1 MPEFTIIK
9 DIVVILLISIP
20 IILIFNKL
28 KLPSIAGF
36 LIAGMI
42 IGPFGFELISN
53 VDEIE
58 IMAEVGVILLLFTI
72 GLEFSLKELAKMKK
86 LLLFGGG
93 LQVLITILAS
103 ASLLYLLG
111 LELRQSIFLGML
123 VSLSSTAI
131 VLKLLS
137 DRGELQT
144 PQGKISVGILIFQD
158 LAIVPMFLLVDIL
171 GTSGEIDFISIV
183 IRLLTAVGVIAFIL
197 FAAKYLSP
205 KILYYL
211 ARTRI
216 RELFTVGIIL
226 ILLGTAYLT
235 HNFGLSFA
243 LGAFIAG
250 LILSESEYSTQI
262 TSEIIPFKDVFN
274 SIFFVSV
281 GLLLNIN
288 YVINFPLQVVFSAI
302 GIIILK
308 SVIIFVLVLSMKY
321 PTRIAMLSA
330 LGLAQIGEFSF
341 ILAQQGGNLLEQY
354 SDVLLASAIITMII
368 TPLLIRFSVMVA
380 DKSKSIKKVQA
391 AINEKEKFEGHVI
404 IAGFGL
410 NGRNLAH
417 VLKETGISYIIIEMN
432 PDTVKQERAKGEKI
446 IFGDISREEVL
457 HKARIDTAKVIVV
470 AISDRTI
477 SRKVI
482 SLAKRM
488 NKEIFILIRTRFV
501 EETEGLIKLGAD
513 SVIPEEFETSIQIF
527 TRVLQ
532 QYHIPLNVI
541 MQQVNLLRGE
551 SYKWMRSEKATP
563 NIFSHLDE
571 ILAAGIVESYYVN
584 DDNYW
589 IGKTIGDLHLRGRT
603 DATIIAIVRQD
614 STRMTP
620 SAAEIL
626 KSGDTLVITGTHKAV
641 DKAFEL
647 LTREA
652 ETNN

>member
-1 MPEFTIIK
+1 VHEFTIIK
-9 DIVVILLISIP
+9 DIVVILLVSVP
-20 IILIFNKL
+20 IILLFNKI
-28 KLPSIAGF
+28 KLPSIVGF

-42 IGPFGFELISN
+42 IGPYGFQLISN
-53 VDEIE
+53 ISEIE

-86 LLLFGGG
+86 LLLLGGG
-93 LQVLITILAS
+93 LQVLITILTTTI
-103 ASLLYLLG
+103 LLYLFG
-111 LELRQSIFLGML
+111 LELRLAIFLGML

-171 GTSGEIDFISIV
+171 GTSGEIIIISIV

-205 KILYYL
+205 KLLYYL

-250 LILSESEYSTQI
+250 LILSESEYSSQI
-262 TSEIIPFKDVFN
+262 TAEVIPFKDVFN

-288 YVINFPLQVVFSAI
+288 YVIDFPIWVILSAA

-308 SVIIFVLVLSMKY
+308 STIIYILVLLMKY
-321 PTRIAMLSA
+321 PGRIAVLSA

-341 ILAQQGGNLLEQY
+341 ILAQQGTQLLGNYMDL
-354 SDVLLASAIITMII
+354 LLASAIFTMIV
-368 TPLLIRFSVMVA
+368 TPFLIKFSTQVA
-380 DKSKSIKKVQA
+380 DKSALTKKSDKVS
-391 AINEKEKFEGHVI
+391 NKDELTKHVI

-410 NGRNLAH
+410 NGRNLAK
-417 VLKETGISYIIIEMN
+417 VLKETGIKYIVIEMN
-432 PDTVKQERAKGEKI
+432 PDTVKQERSNGEPI

-457 HKARIDTAKVIVV
+457 HTARIEDAKVLVV

-477 SRKVI
+477 SRRVI
-482 SLAKRM
+482 RIAKNI
-488 NKEIFILIRTRFV
+488 NKDLFVLVRTRFL
-501 EETEGLIKLGAD
+501 EETDDLIKLGSDA
-513 SVIPEEFETSIQIF
+513 VIPEEFETSIQIF
-527 TRVLQ
+527 RRVLE
-532 QYHIPLNVI
+532 QYHIPLNLI

-551 SYKWMRSEKATP
+551 SYKWMRSEKSSS
-563 NIFSHLDE
+563 NVFSHLDE
-571 ILAAGIVESYYVN
+571 ILAAGIAESFYLN
-584 DDNYW
+584 DKNINTGKTLAELNIRAKTDATVLA
-589 IGKTIGDLHLRGRT
+589 IIREGKTI
-603 DATIIAIVRQD
+603 
-614 STRMTP
+614 SNP
-620 SAAEIL
+620 AASEKL
-626 KSGDTLVITGTHKAV
+626 LSGDTLVITGTHKAV
-641 DKAFEL
+641 DSAFEL
-647 LTREA
+647 LSSKSG
-652 ETNN
+652 

>member
-1 MPEFTIIK
+1 MYEFTIIK
-9 DIVVILLISIP
+9 DIVVILLVSIP
-20 IILIFNKL
+20 IILLFNKL

-42 IGPFGFELISN
+42 IGPFGFKLIAN
-53 VDEIE
+53 IDEIN

-93 LQVLITILAS
+93 LQVLITILA
-103 ASLLYLLG
+103 AAILLYSFG
-111 LELRQSIFLGML
+111 MELRQAIFFGML

-171 GTSGEIDFISIV
+171 GTSGKVDFISIL
-183 IRLLTAVGVIAFIL
+183 IRLLTAIGVIAFIL

-205 KILYYL
+205 KLLYYL

-262 TSEIIPFKDVFN
+262 TAEIIPFKDVFN

-288 YVINFPLQVVFSAI
+288 YVINFPVEVVLSAT

-308 SVIIFVLVLSMKY
+308 SIIIFVLVLSMKY
-321 PTRIAMLSA
+321 PSRIAILSA

-341 ILAQQGGNLLEQY
+341 ILAQQGGKLLGDY
-354 SDVLLASAIITMII
+354 SDILLSSAIITMII
-368 TPLLIRFSVMVA
+368 TPLLIRFSALAA
-380 DKSKSIKKVQA
+380 DKSKTIKNVQDT
-391 AINEKEKFEGHVI
+391 KEDKGKIDGHVI

-417 VLKETGISYIIIEMN
+417 VLKETGINYMIIEMN
-432 PDTVKQERAKGEKI
+432 PDTVKKERAKGENI

-457 HKARIDTAKVIVV
+457 QTARIKTAKVIVV

-482 SLAKRM
+482 RLAKQM
-488 NKEIFILIRTRFV
+488 NKEIFVLIRTRFV
-501 EETEGLIKLGAD
+501 EEIEDLIGLGAD
-513 SVIPEEFETSIQIF
+513 AVIPEEFETSIQIF
-527 TRVLQ
+527 RRVLA
-532 QYHIPLNVI
+532 QYHIPLNLV
-541 MQQVNLLRGE
+541 MQQVNILRGE
-551 SYKWMRSEKATP
+551 SYKWLRSEKSSS
-563 NIFSHLDE
+563 NVFSHLDE
-571 ILAAGIVESYYVN
+571 ILAAGIAESFYLN
-584 DDNYW
+584 EDN
-589 IGKTIGDLHLRGRT
+589 INTGKTLAELNIRAKTDATVLAIIREGKTI
-603 DATIIAIVRQD
+603 
-614 STRMTP
+614 SNP
-620 SAAEIL
+620 AASEKL
-626 KSGDTLVITGTHKAV
+626 LSGDTLVITGTHKAV
-641 DKAFEL
+641 DSAFNL
-647 LTREA
+647 LSGKIS
-652 ETNN
+652 

>member
-1 MPEFTIIK
+1 MYEFTIIK
-9 DIVVILLISIP
+9 DIVVILLVSIP
-20 IILIFNKL
+20 IILLFNKL

-42 IGPFGFELISN
+42 IGPFGFKLIAN
-53 VDEIE
+53 IDEIN

-72 GLEFSLKELAKMKK
+72 GLEFSLKELARMKK

-93 LQVLITILAS
+93 LQVLITILA
-103 ASLLYLLG
+103 AAILLYSFG
-111 LELRQSIFLGML
+111 MELRQAIFFGML

-171 GTSGEIDFISIV
+171 GTSGEVDFISIL
-183 IRLLTAVGVIAFIL
+183 IRLLTAIGVIAFIL

-205 KILYYL
+205 KLLYYL

-262 TSEIIPFKDVFN
+262 TAEIIPFKDVFN

-288 YVINFPLQVVFSAI
+288 YVINFPVEVVLSAT

-308 SVIIFVLVLSMKY
+308 SIIIFVLVLSMKY
-321 PTRIAMLSA
+321 PSRIAILSA

-341 ILAQQGGNLLEQY
+341 ILAQQGGKLLGDY
-354 SDVLLASAIITMII
+354 SDILLSSAIITMII
-368 TPLLIRFSVMVA
+368 TPLLIRFSALAA
-380 DKSKSIKKVQA
+380 DKSKTIKNVQDT
-391 AINEKEKFEGHVI
+391 KEDKGKIDGHVI

-417 VLKETGISYIIIEMN
+417 VLKETGINYMIIEMN
-432 PDTVKQERAKGEKI
+432 PDTVKKERAKGENI

-457 HKARIDTAKVIVV
+457 QTARIKTAKVIVV

-482 SLAKRM
+482 RLAKQM
-488 NKEIFILIRTRFV
+488 NKEIFVLIRTRFV
-501 EETEGLIKLGAD
+501 EEIEDLIGLGAD
-513 SVIPEEFETSIQIF
+513 AVIPEEFETSIQIF
-527 TRVLQ
+527 RRVLA
-532 QYHIPLNVI
+532 QYHIPLNLV
-541 MQQVNLLRGE
+541 MQQVNILRGE
-551 SYKWMRSEKATP
+551 SYKWLRSEKSSS
-563 NIFSHLDE
+563 NVFSHLDE
-571 ILAAGIVESYYVN
+571 ILAAGIAESFYIN
-584 DDNYW
+584 EDN
-589 IGKTIGDLHLRGRT
+589 INTGKTLAELNIRAKTDATVLAIIREGKTI
-603 DATIIAIVRQD
+603 
-614 STRMTP
+614 SNP
-620 SAAEIL
+620 AASEKL
-626 KSGDTLVITGTHKAV
+626 LSGDTLVITGTHKAV
-641 DKAFEL
+641 DSAFNL
-647 LTREA
+647 LSGKIS
-652 ETNN
+652 